1 MTARKGSLS
10 VQTADIFPIIKKWLY
25 SEHDIFLRELVANA
39 TDAIT
44 KRTTLSRSQNLSIP
58 APKITIEVDKAK
70 GTITLSDNGIGM
82 TEQDVEK
89 YIAQLA
95 FSGAQEFVEKM
106 KKENNAN
113 ESGKI
118 IGKFGLGFYSAFMVA
133 TQVEVETLSMTPGA
147 VPTKWVCQGETD
159 YEFIPSAKSEVGTTI
174 TLTIGDDGKEFLDTY
189 KTRETLK
196 RYCDFLPYPIEL
208 VDVENR
214 IKTTEENLKATKP
227 EEIKPLENDII
238 NDTAPLWM
246 KDPKEISDEDY
257 RKFFERLYPYEAP
270 PLFWVHLKIDHPFDL
285 TGILYFPK
293 INMQKPIQE
302 QNIKLY
308 CKQVFVSDTVKDII
322 PEFLSLLKGV
332 IDSVDIPLNVSR
344 SSLQGDPN
352 VKKISNYIIRKV
364 AESLKKL
371 FETDRP
377 RYETIWEDIKLFVK
391 YGIISDEKF
400 DELMRPYL
408 MFANSEN
415 KLVTLSEYTSSIPE
429 KFADKLK
436 DKVITFEKNLSDESL
451 RRGLLKEGVHV
462 IETESFLDPHL
473 LQHMEF
479 KKVGDKEFKFVAIDN
494 EFENILGSTETES
507 ESAENATNATD
518 VKKFFSEALDLKDD
532 GVETK
537 SLNDSSLAY
546 FKIDQMMKRM
556 QQMTKSM
563 GGGANDANPFPMKK
577 TLVINPKHGLV
588 RKALSLWQNEEHK
601 PLAKKM
607 AIYVQ
612 DLAQLSSEGMDGKKR
627 EEFVQRSQ
635 DLMENLTRFIQ

>member
-25 SEHDIFLRELVANA
+25 SEHDIFLRELIANA

-44 KRTTLSRSQNLSIP
+44 KRATLSRTKNLVVP
-58 APKITIEVDKAK
+58 APKITVEVDKAK
-70 GTITLSDNGIGM
+70 GTITLSDNGLGM
-82 TEQDVEK
+82 TEQEVEK

-95 FSGAQEFVEKM
+95 FSGAQEFVEKL
-106 KKENNAN
+106 KKENNGQDA
-113 ESGKI
+113 GKI

-133 TQVEVETLSMTPGA
+133 KQVEVETLSMNEGA

-159 YEFIPSAKSEVGTTI
+159 YEFFPSNKSEVGTTI
-174 TLTIGDDGKEFLDTY
+174 TLTVGDDGKEFLESY

-214 IKTTEENLKATKP
+214 TRILEENLKATKP

-238 NDTAPLWM
+238 NDTAPLWT
-246 KDPKEISDEDY
+246 KDPKEISEEDY
-257 RKFFERLYPYEAP
+257 RKFYERLYPFEAP

-352 VKKISNYIIRKV
+352 VKKIANYIIRKV

-371 FETDRP
+371 FETDRS
-377 RYETIWEDIKLFVK
+377 RFETIWEDIKLFVK

-415 KLVTLSEYTSSIPE
+415 KLVTLEEYTKSIPE
-429 KFADKLK
+429 KFQEKLK
-436 DKVITFEKNLSDESL
+436 DKVITFEKNQSDESL
-451 RRGLLKEGVHV
+451 RRGLLAEGVQT
-462 IETESFLDPHL
+462 IETEAFLDPHL
-473 LQHMEF
+473 TQHIEF
-479 KKVGDKEFKFVAIDN
+479 KKAGDKEYKFVAIDN
-494 EFENILGSTETES
+494 EFENILGSSES
-507 ESAENATNATD
+507 ESDASSSD
-518 VKKFFSEALDLKDD
+518 VKKFFSEALDLKEE

-537 SLNDSSLAY
+537 TLSESSLAY
-546 FKIDQMMKRM
+546 FKVDQMMKRM
-556 QQMTKSM
+556 QQMTRTM
-563 GGGANDANPFPMKK
+563 GGGMDSSAFPTKK
-577 TLVINPKHGLV
+577 TLVVNPKHGLV
-588 RKALSLWQNEEHK
+588 KKALSLWNNDLHK

-607 AIYVQ
+607 AVYVQ